1 MTTPTAR
8 DTPGNSRVLPVC
20 PAGIEPGDL
29 RDVIRAEGMVV
40 PGQFRDRDVLVVRVD
55 GDGLAPAIRRGAYVA
70 LDRTVK
76 SIRAGRLYGVMVPV
90 EGLVIKRAVVDP
102 ETRLVVLSDDQKR
115 QPPYRFAPEEFRR
128 RLVGRAVWVFQEF

>member
-1 MTTPTAR
+1 MTTPASR
-8 DTPGNSRVLPVC
+8 DTPGDSRVLPVC
-20 PAGIEPGDL
+20 LAGIEPGDV
-29 RDVIRAEGMVV
+29 RDVIRAEDMVV

-55 GDGLAPAIRRGAYVA
+55 GDGLAPAIRRGAYVG

-76 SIRAGRLYGVMVPV
+76 SIRSGGLYGVMVPV

-102 ETRLVVLSDDQKR
+102 ETRLVVLSDGQKK